1 MFEKTIKTLVVAL
14 TVGLESSMSV
24 LRVEGFLFVDTAGNT
39 ILQV

>member
-14 TVGLESSMSV
+14 TVGLSMSV